1 MDLLAASVES
11 TLKNLQD
18 KRNFLSEQREHYIDI
33 RSRLVRFINDNDD
46 GEEEGEGQGMVFGD
60 IIISTSKIYL
70 SLGYEYYVEKT
81 KEEAITFVDDKLK
94 LMEDAIEQ
102 FNLKIEEAKKTLD
115 NLNYMEDGNGIEE
128 DEANNDEDFLP
139 SMEIREELD
148 DEGNVISS
156 SVTPTTKQPSQ
167 SNSKKEQT
175 PAVGPKEKGL
185 AKEKKSKS
193 FEENLKGKLLK
204 RNDEVKKKVQPSKV
218 DTENVYTFAD
228 LVQQMDQQD
237 ELEDG
242 YIETDEIN
250 YDYDAFENSNFKV
263 NEYNYEE
270 DDEDEDEEEYLNHSI
285 IPGFEAQSSFLQQ
298 IQRLRAQKQSQDHER
313 EEGDVNKSLK
323 PILKKSSFAENSD
336 KKQKKKQVG
345 FASSLEIHEVEN
357 LKEENK
363 RQMQSFAVP
372 MYEAQESTGIAN
384 KMISDEFD
392 GDLFAKMLGVQEADE
407 VHEKY
412 KEELINQERLEGEAS
427 RSNRRTRVSR
437 FRKDRAFKKENT
449 LSTFKQETTRSV
461 ENEVVEKE
469 PVVGDIIEKEPAV
482 GDVIEKEPA
491 VTDIVEKEPVIN
503 DIVEKEPAVND
514 IVEKEP
520 AVNDIVEKEPAVNDT
535 VEREPAVN
543 DIVEKEPAVNDIVEK
558 EPAVTDIVE
567 KEPVINDIVEK
578 EPAVNDIVEREPVVG
593 DIIEKEPAVNDIVE
607 KEPEINSKSEFET
620 PFKKKK
626 LKSLQ
631 KPRSS
636 KSMKKKFDP
645 KILENISDDDYDD
658 DDDGNKKLLSNKSKS
673 NTDEQDKFPSKI
685 QEVSRSMAKTDAT
698 VGSEPVRITNVDYH
712 ALGGNLDDMV
722 KAYSLGLYDDDLE
735 EDPGTIVE
743 KLEDFKEYNKQV
755 ELLRDEIRDFQLE
768 NQPVTMEEE
777 ENDGNVMNDIIEH
790 EFPESY
796 TNDED
801 EVALH
806 PGRLQEEV
814 AIEYRRLKEATASK
828 WQSSSPAAHTEG
840 ELEPIDKFGNPV
852 KTSRFRSQ
860 RLHMDSKP

>member
-46 GEEEGEGQGMVFGD
+46 VEEEGEGQGMVFGD

-115 NLNYMEDGNGIEE
+115 NLNHMEDENGIEE

-156 SVTPTTKQPSQ
+156 SVTPTTKQRSQ

-175 PAVGPKEKGL
+175 PAVGLKEKGL
-185 AKEKKSKS
+185 EKEKKSKS

-372 MYEAQESTGIAN
+372 MYETQESTGIAN
-384 KMISDEFD
+384 KMTSDEFD

-427 RSNRRTRVSR
+427 MSDRRTRVSR
-437 FRKDRAFKKENT
+437 FRKDRASKKENT

-469 PVVGDIIEKEPAV
+469 PVVGDVIEKEPAVTDIVEKEPVV

-491 VTDIVEKEPVIN
+491 VTDIVEKEPV
-503 DIVEKEPAVND
+503 
-514 IVEKEP
+514 
-520 AVNDIVEKEPAVNDT
+520 
-535 VEREPAVN
+535 
-543 DIVEKEPAVNDIVEK
+543 
-558 EPAVTDIVE
+558 
-567 KEPVINDIVEK
+567 
-578 EPAVNDIVEREPVVG
+578 VG
-593 DIIEKEPAVNDIVE
+593 DIIEKEPAVTDIVE

-620 PFKKKK
+620 PFKEKK

-645 KILENISDDDYDD
+645 KILENISDDDDD

-685 QEVSRSMAKTDAT
+685 QEVSRSMAKTGAT
-698 VGSEPVRITNVDYH
+698 VGSKPVRITSVDYH

-743 KLEDFKEYNKQV
+743 KLDDFKEYNKQV

-806 PGRLQEEV
+806 PDRLQEEV

>member
-384 KMISDEFD
+384 KMASDEFD

-437 FRKDRAFKKENT
+437 FRKDRASKKENT

-461 ENEVVEKE
+461 ENEVVERE
-469 PVVGDIIEKEPAV
+469 PVVGDIIEKEPVV

-491 VTDIVEKEPVIN
+491 VTDIVE
-503 DIVEKEPAVND
+503 
-514 IVEKEP
+514 
-520 AVNDIVEKEPAVNDT
+520 
-535 VEREPAVN
+535 REPAVN
-543 DIVEKEPAVNDIVEK
+543 DIVERK
-558 EPAVTDIVE
+558 
-567 KEPVINDIVEK
+567 
-578 EPAVNDIVEREPVVG
+578 PVVG
-593 DIIEKEPAVNDIVE
+593 DIIEKEPTINDIVE

-658 DDDGNKKLLSNKSKS
+658 DDDGNKKLLSNKSKN

-685 QEVSRSMAKTDAT
+685 QEVSRSMAKTGAT

-743 KLEDFKEYNKQV
+743 KLEDFKKYNKQV

-806 PGRLQEEV
+806 PDRLQEEV

>member
-33 RSRLVRFINDNDD
+33 RSRLVRFINDNGD

-115 NLNYMEDGNGIEE
+115 NLNHMEDGNGIEE

-384 KMISDEFD
+384 KMTSDEFD

-437 FRKDRAFKKENT
+437 FRKDRASKKENT

-469 PVVGDIIEKEPAV
+469 PAVGDIIEKEPVV

-520 AVNDIVEKEPAVNDT
+520 AVNDIVE
-535 VEREPAVN
+535 R
-543 DIVEKEPAVNDIVEK
+543 
-558 EPAVTDIVE
+558 
-567 KEPVINDIVEK
+567 

-645 KILENISDDDYDD
+645 KILENISDDDND
-658 DDDGNKKLLSNKSKS
+658 DDDGNKKHLSNKSKN

-685 QEVSRSMAKTDAT
+685 QEVSRSMAKTGAT

>member
-115 NLNYMEDGNGIEE
+115 NLNHMEDGNGIEE

-263 NEYNYEE
+263 NDNYEE

-372 MYEAQESTGIAN
+372 MYETQESTGIAN
-384 KMISDEFD
+384 KMTSDEFD

-437 FRKDRAFKKENT
+437 FRKDRASKKENT

-482 GDVIEKEPA
+482 
-491 VTDIVEKEPVIN
+491 T

-514 IVEKEP
+514 IVE
-520 AVNDIVEKEPAVNDT
+520 
-535 VEREPAVN
+535 REPVVG
-543 DIVEKEPAVNDIVEK
+543 DIIEKEPAVNDIVEK

-593 DIIEKEPAVNDIVE
+593 DIIGKEPAVNDIVE
-607 KEPEINSKSEFET
+607 KEPEINSKSELET

-645 KILENISDDDYDD
+645 KILENISDDDND
-658 DDDGNKKLLSNKSKS
+658 DDDGNKKLLSNKSKN

-685 QEVSRSMAKTDAT
+685 QEVSRSMAKTGAT

>member
-33 RSRLVRFINDNDD
+33 RSRLVRFINDNGD

-115 NLNYMEDGNGIEE
+115 NLNHMEDGNGIEE

-156 SVTPTTKQPSQ
+156 SVTPTTKQSSQ

-298 IQRLRAQKQSQDHER
+298 IQRLRAQKQFQDHER
-313 EEGDVNKSLK
+313 EEGDINKSLK

-384 KMISDEFD
+384 KMTSDEFD

-407 VHEKY
+407 VHGKY

-437 FRKDRAFKKENT
+437 FRKDRASKKENT

-469 PVVGDIIEKEPAV
+469 PVVGDIIEKEPT
-482 GDVIEKEPA
+482 I
-491 VTDIVEKEPVIN
+491 
-503 DIVEKEPAVND
+503 
-514 IVEKEP
+514 
-520 AVNDIVEKEPAVNDT
+520 
-535 VEREPAVN
+535 
-543 DIVEKEPAVNDIVEK
+543 
-558 EPAVTDIVE
+558 
-567 KEPVINDIVEK
+567 
-578 EPAVNDIVEREPVVG
+578 
-593 DIIEKEPAVNDIVE
+593 NDIVE

-658 DDDGNKKLLSNKSKS
+658 DDDGNKKLLSNKSKN

-685 QEVSRSMAKTDAT
+685 QEVSRSMAKTGAT

-768 NQPVTMEEE
+768 NKPVTMEEE

>member
-115 NLNYMEDGNGIEE
+115 NLNHMEDGNGIEE

-384 KMISDEFD
+384 KMTSDEFD

-437 FRKDRAFKKENT
+437 FRKDRASKKENT

-469 PVVGDIIEKEPAV
+469 PVVGDIIEKEPVV

-491 VTDIVEKEPVIN
+491 VT
-503 DIVEKEPAVND
+503 
-514 IVEKEP
+514 
-520 AVNDIVEKEPAVNDT
+520 
-535 VEREPAVN
+535 
-543 DIVEKEPAVNDIVEK
+543 
-558 EPAVTDIVE
+558 
-567 KEPVINDIVEK
+567 
-578 EPAVNDIVEREPVVG
+578 DIVEREPVVG
-593 DIIEKEPAVNDIVE
+593 DIIEKEPTINDIVE

-658 DDDGNKKLLSNKSKS
+658 DDDGNKKLLSNKSKN

-685 QEVSRSMAKTDAT
+685 QEVSRSMAKTGAT